1 MMHGVRAQFLRAYDA
16 LQKKAFRDYFAD
28 RLYHDVR
35 AFRDSRGGNIA
46 AIVAAMENGTAER
59 NGERRGRDSMS
70 IVSAGLMFYFQ
81 ETLLAWTI
89 RTLNNE

>member
-1 MMHGVRAQFLRAYDA
+1 MMHGVRAHFLRAYDA
-16 LQKKAFRDYFAD
+16 LQKK
-28 RLYHDVR
+28 